1 MLGRFVPAMLVV
13 ASISIFLSAARADDV
28 LSVVPKTSDG
38 IVFESSARL
47 RYGWSEIALR
57 GNGPK
62 AWDESASPEFR
73 ASLRVMAG
81 LFEGKVEVGVVS
93 DRFAHFDDIASDSLR
108 GDVQLGINTGAWS
121 YLVEWKPRNVLEPEF
136 ADLLARFNVYDVKVK
151 HRFAAELFSGI
162 PAGLFQASFAAGYVA
177 STPDF
182 FERTFVEAELELVQ
196 RFANGFAVTIA
207 PKLELA
213 DYLDFAGS
221 ERADAIFS
229 LRIAPTYSF
238 GDGLT
243 LSLEGQA
250 TIAVSTLETK
260 SGETWSFT
268 PILRLQ
274 KGL

>member
-13 ASISIFLSAARADDV
+13 ASISLFLSAARAEDV
-28 LSVVPKTSDG
+28 LSVAPKTADATM
-38 IVFESSARL
+38 FESSARL

-73 ASLRVMAG
+73 ASLRVLAG
-81 LFEGKVEVGVVS
+81 LFEGKLELGVVS
-93 DRFAHFDDIASDSLR
+93 DRFANLADIDTDSVR
-108 GDVQLGINTGAWS
+108 GELQLGVNTGAWS
-121 YLVEWKPRNVLEPEF
+121 VLAEWKPRNVLEPEF
-136 ADLLARFNVYDVKVK
+136 ADLRGRFNVFDVKVK
-151 HRFAAELFSGI
+151 HRFAGELFSGS
-162 PAGLFQASFAAGYVA
+162 PAGLFQASLAAGYVA
-177 STPDF
+177 ATPEF
-182 FERTFVEAELELVQ
+182 FERTFAEAELELVQ
-196 RFANGFAVTIA
+196 RFANGFAVTVA

>member
-1 MLGRFVPAMLVV
+1 MLGRIMLATLVV
-13 ASISIFLSAARADDV
+13 ASISISLGTAGADDA
-28 LSVVPKTSDG
+28 LSLVPKTTDA

-47 RYGWSEIALR
+47 RYGWSEIVLR
-57 GNGPK
+57 GNAPK

-73 ASLRVMAG
+73 ASLRVLAG
-81 LFEGKVEVGVVS
+81 LFEGKLELGVVS
-93 DRFAHFDDIASDSLR
+93 DRFANLADIDTDSVR
-108 GDVQLGINTGAWS
+108 GELQLGINTGAWS
-121 YLVEWKPRNVLEPEF
+121 YLMEWKPRNVLEPEF

-151 HRFAAELFSGI
+151 HRFADELFSGL

-207 PKLELA
+207 PKLELS
-213 DYLDFAGS
+213 DYLDFAGTDRK
-221 ERADAIFS
+221 EAIFS

-250 TIAVSTLETK
+250 TIAVSTVETK